1 MVDLAEVRY
10 LEEVLLSAWLAR
22 DVEMVEG
29 WAFSANDG
37 ITGRANSLTVLDQ
50 PAGALDGA
58 LDVMEAWYRAR
69 GLPSM

>member
-1 MVDLAEVRY
+1 
-10 LEEVLLSAWLAR
+10 
-22 DVEMVEG
+22 MVEG